1 MDETGGGS
9 GDGGGAGGNGGENGD
24 GRNGDGRDDEFADGR
39 RTMVIDQLAH
49 RGIADARVLGAM
61 GLVPRHRFVDE
72 NLALMAYDDRPLSI
86 GHGQT
91 ISQPYMVARA
101 TELAEA
107 HPDDRALEVGAG
119 SGYQAAVLARLCAEV
134 FAIEIVPSL
143 AERARR
149 VLAALGAANVTL
161 ESFDGGG
168 GWPAHAPYDVIIV
181 SAGAPRVPP
190 LLASELAEGGRMVIP
205 LGGPEEQTLA
215 LVRRTGDDFA
225 ISYDTRCRYV
235 DLLGRFGVGGGAPAA

>member
-9 GDGGGAGGNGGENGD
+9 GGEGRGGT
-24 GRNGDGRDDEFADGR
+24 DEFSDR
-39 RTMVIDQLAH
+39 RRAMVIEQLAH
-49 RGIADARVLGAM
+49 RGIRDARVLGAM
-61 GLVPRHRFVDE
+61 GLVPRHRFVE
-72 NLALMAYDDRPLSI
+72 PSLAEMAYDDRPLSI

-101 TELAEA
+101 TELAEVGPA
-107 HPDDRALEVGAG
+107 DRALEVGAG

-134 FAIEIVPSL
+134 FAIEIVPAL
-143 AERARR
+143 ALEAGRT
-149 VLAALGAANVTL
+149 LADLGVSNVTL
-161 ESFDGGG
+161 ECFDGSG

-190 LLASELAEGGRMVIP
+190 LLAGELADGGRLVIP

-215 LVRRTGDDFA
+215 LVRRSGDEFTT
-225 ISYDTRCRYV
+225 SYDTRCRYV